1 MADISIE
8 ACLLLQPA
16 IDLWTRKRWYTVAPA
31 NHHCNFESS
40 ETRLRENPP
49 VWRKETEERG
59 RVNRVFLTICCRGG
73 KTTAVDTAARQEVER
88 RRGGCALCLVAQRP
102 VLAFHCCCCCCSMTM
117 VLLTSGEGVH
127 KWRLWQSWWSDHL
140 LGFADL
146 RVRFSKLQPDGLG
159 QVGIEPNSLLQK
171 NWCETRG
178 AGAPLVLDRVARGWQ
193 MRPPFPAKSWPSEAN
208 WGEKGGK
215 KLVVSVGLAAWCRP
229 A

>member
-73 KTTAVDTAARQEVER
+73 KTPVQWMQLLGRKLNGGEEAVHCVWLHSVLSWLFTVVVQWQWCYLRPVR
-88 RRGGCALCLVAQRP
+88 GCTSGGCDRAGGATICLG
-102 VLAFHCCCCCCSMTM
+102 
-117 VLLTSGEGVH
+117 LLTFVLDLANSNRMVWGRSGSNRTPCCKKTGVRHGVLVLHSFWTGWQEGGR
-127 KWRLWQSWWSDHL
+127 WDL
-140 LGFADL
+140 LF
-146 RVRFSKLQPDGLG
+146 RPKVG
-159 QVGIEPNSLLQK
+159 QVKLTGGRK
-171 NWCETRG
+171 G
-178 AGAPLVLDRVARGWQ
+178 
-193 MRPPFPAKSWPSEAN
+193 AKSWLFR
-208 WGEKGGK
+208 
-215 KLVVSVGLAAWCRP
+215 LV
-229 A
+229 